1 MDRDPVDGKMPLVG
15 GVPVPETLDEEM
27 IRRVVHAFYAEIRRD
42 DLLGPI
48 FNGAIA
54 PDQWPAH
61 LAKLCDFW
69 SGATL
74 RTSRYAGRPLPPHLS
89 IPGLGEQHFRRWL
102 SLFSATVRRVCPP
115 EVGDMFMGRALRIAH
130 SFRLAVAFN
139 RGESTIGIEPIVE
152 GDL

>member
-69 SGATL
+69 SGAML

-139 RGESTIGIEPIVE
+139 RGESTIGVEPIVE

>member
-1 MDRDPVDGKMPLVG
+1 LQRDSLSGTVPLVG
-15 GVPVPETLDEEM
+15 GLPVPETLDEEM
-27 IRRVVHAFYAEIRRD
+27 IRRVVHAFYADIRRD

-54 PDQWPAH
+54 QDQWPAH

-69 SGATL
+69 SGALL

-102 SLFSATVRRVCPP
+102 GLFSVTVRQVCPQ
-115 EVGDMFMGRALRIAH
+115 DAADLFMGRALRIAH
-130 SFRLAVAFN
+130 SFRLALAYN
-139 RGESTIGIEPIVE
+139 RGEDTVGLRPILE
-152 GDL
+152 SEL

>member
-1 MDRDPVDGKMPLVG
+1 MNAGPVGGKTTLVG
-15 GVPVPETLDEEM
+15 GIPVPETLDEPM
-27 IRRVVHAFYAEIRRD
+27 IQRVVDEFYAEIRRD

-69 SGATL
+69 SGALL

-102 SLFSATVRRVCPP
+102 RLFSVTVRRICPP
-115 EVGDMFMGRALRIAH
+115 EVAELFMGRALRIAH

-139 RGESTIGIEPIVE
+139 RGESTLGIQPLLED
-152 GDL
+152 DL